1 VLLNG
6 IVYFFIT
13 DHRGISNTQ
22 LAKEDTAMAEMCKDK
37 SIAKQNSVDVAC
49 DILMSPEMTSLRTC
63 IHTDKDELHRF
74 RQAVIKVV
82 LATNIFDKEL
92 NDLCKQRWNMAFD
105 EQTVPAGMGANDVN
119 VKATVVIEHLIQASN
134 ASRTA
139 VVSHLGMCA
148 HFFYAD
154 HFHA

>member
-22 LAKEDTAMAEMCKDK
+22 LAKEDPAMAEIYKDK
-37 SIAKQNSVDVAC
+37 SIAEQNSVDVAW

-63 IHTDKDELHRF
+63 IYTDKDELHRF

-82 LATNIFDKEL
+82 LATDIFDKEL
-92 NDLCKQRWNMAFD
+92 NDLRKQRWNMAFA
-105 EQTVPAGMGANDVN
+105 EQIVPTGMGANDVN
-119 VKATVVIEHLIQASN
+119 VKATIVIEHLIQASD
-134 ASRTA
+134 
-139 VVSHLGMCA
+139 VSHTMQ
-148 HFFYAD
+148 HW
-154 HFHA
+154 